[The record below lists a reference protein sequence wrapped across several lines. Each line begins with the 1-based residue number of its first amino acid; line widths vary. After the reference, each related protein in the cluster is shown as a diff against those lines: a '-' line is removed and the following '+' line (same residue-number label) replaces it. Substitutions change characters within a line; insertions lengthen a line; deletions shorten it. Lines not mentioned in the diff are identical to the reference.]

1 MKQCKGTIY
10 KINSKT
16 YCVGERNLKKSKK
29 SKKSKKLSK
38 NIKHTRVKLKNI

>member
-16 YCVGERNLKKSKK
+16 YCVGEKKSKK
-29 SKKSKKLSK
+29 KSKSKKLSK
-38 NIKHTRVKLKNI
+38 KIKHTIVKLKKI